1 MATTPCMSVAE
12 FVAGGGELPPD
23 FAKGRSAANAQAC
36 GKLRYV
42 SPWEWTA
49 RYNATSRLAIVSP
62 PAGASIY
69 FNAAENSSTAYPSGT
84 SKKRRYRVQLLRAD
98 GVTPCS
104 EGMPVYLSM
113 VDEAGMKMRFYLS
126 TGKCVSITTSS
137 GKTMKREDYEANNV
151 IKRDDEGNLI
161 AYYNVNEGLMSTQTN
176 LDGSFGMAW
185 FAPDKVQVVNGNPV
199 GMGEPYKTVSYQVAQ
214 TENGKVTTI
223 TRQSAGRPAHVETRV
238 ENGHTVTITK
248 GTGDDTIIRTIET
261 HKLYGGMSERIET
274 IRGINDAEPASCHR
288 TLKMSTEGGWLVVEE
303 TEAFNT
309 PLAHTTYYE
318 YNEKFLVS
326 RIDYPNGNYVEY
338 EYDAEGRVTKET
350 RPWGDGGKQ
359 MTRNVYAAR
368 SSRFYDNRPI
378 KVYTDYEDASGKF
391 LNLAVTDYTYKDSA
405 EVERTTAT
413 TYAAGVGHQQVT
425 IDESYGESAAYT
437 YAAGKPKFSQTVNG
451 VQTWHDYEATTEH
464 GAVHKHT
471 VTTKAN
477 GELVAAQ
484 SRKTEEFIAANET
497 TTFEQEFIWDGENW
511 LLLNT
516 AAYEYDEEKRIIK
529 TTRGNGRFS
538 TTEWMCCGKL
548 SETDEDGI
556 TTSYGYN
563 SAQQLVETIRSEVK
577 DGEVVVTPETITSYT
592 YDAAGRT
599 LSVRR
604 DIGAMTTTESTE
616 YDTMG
621 RVTKQVDVLG
631 RETSTEYSADGLTT
645 MVTTP
650 AGATFVTTTN
660 PDGSTQ
666 SISGTG
672 QRAQQ
677 YSYDINGKNIATTV
691 RLMNNAILS
700 QNIVNGFGQTV
711 VQTSPATNHRFIYTR
726 SEYNSKG
733 QMIKQYRDTGWNT
746 TSTAPTLYEYDA
758 FGNVVKQTLAL
769 SDSPTKD
776 DSPVIE
782 MAYSVESMENVVYH
796 VTIQTRYNAEGA
808 ALNSLQK
815 QLISHLSSSLASK
828 SISIDVRG
836 NSNENW
842 SAYSAPAKMT
852 SYSSIPTSNIT
863 AEVVSVDGMPIS
875 EKDNVGII
883 TSLAVQS
890 FTAVVNDKTITT
902 SMYRRY
908 TATGLEV
915 KQRDGRG
922 NVTTTITDIAGRTI
936 SVTDA
941 VGAIT
946 TTLYDVAHDLPSVVT
961 DAMGNTSC
969 YKYDLCG
976 RKIAEWGTALQPACF
991 GYDEAD
997 NLISLR
1003 TFRAGTEII
1012 SSDPSER
1019 IDGDETTWA
1028 FDPATGLELSKTY
1041 ADNSSVVKTYDSF
1054 NRLATETDAR
1064 GIVKTHSYEQARG
1077 LQLGTTYSDGT
1088 TSLAYTYNH
1097 LGLLTQVIDDAGT
1110 RTIGYNTYGE
1120 QETDSLLADG
1130 VTHLITENF
1139 DNVGR
1144 SSGFTYA
1151 KNGSIQHDVTTG
1163 YSTDGRIATAGFMHG
1178 GAEKQFSYGYLPGS
1192 NLLQTLTM
1200 PCNMTLTQSY
1210 ESQRNL
1216 LISMAYHRSTTLV
1229 VQRSYS
1235 YDTLGR
1241 PLTRSTARN
1250 RQTVN
1255 DSFVHNS
1262 RSELARAT
1270 VNGSTYGYDYDNIGN
1285 RRMAMEASDYTL
1297 YEANALNQYTSIQE
1311 NEEASFAPTF
1321 DADGNQTLVKT
1332 ATGIWS
1338 VQYNAENRPVSFINT
1353 ESNTVVECAY
1363 DSMGR
1368 RCFKKVVTNGI
1379 VTLYQRYIYRGYL
1392 QIAACDLT
1400 RSSHPCLWFI
1410 TWDPTQHIA
1419 TRPLAIRKDGNWFAY
1434 GWDLTKNICEVFG
1447 SSGYIRTAYVYSPYG
1462 KVSTTGNVDQN
1473 LQWSSEIRDSEI
1485 ALVYYNYRYYNPNE
1499 GNWLT
1504 RDYLGEKSS
1513 FMLSRYLDNAPI
1525 IYFDRL
1531 GLSTEVTDIPKIM
1544 DSKNWHYAAK
1554 AMRKWLGIGAEN
1566 GHTPMYVKLDWII
1579 EYNDY
1584 KIKYE
1589 EIKRIA
1595 TSPAALALLRK
1606 KIGSMEAGNVFPEKD
1621 APMTRELHDKYYIQT
1636 VRVKYW
1642 PPFNSDNF
1650 TDQYATLG
1658 RFAFHALAY
1667 GYIYED
1673 SNKKK
1678 KACVTHVGYYAKD
1691 NYSFD
1696 DQGQSLGYWDKEKNE
1711 VAWWAI
1717 FGNGRSF
1724 TNDDFI
1730 DYKNKNK
1737 HKDKGV
1743 NFDIY
1748 SDIHKEKLKKPISIE
1763 L

>member
-113 VDEAGMKMRFYLS
+113 VDDAGMKMRFYLT

-137 GKTMKREDYEANNV
+137 GKTMNRKDYEANNS
-151 IKRDDEGNLI
+151 IKRDAEGNLI

-309 PLAHTTYYE
+309 PLAHTTHYE

-350 RPWGDGGKQ
+350 RPWGDGGKK

-378 KVYTDYEDASGKF
+378 KVYTDYEMANGYF
-391 LNLAVTDYTYKDSA
+391 LNLAVTDYTYEDSG

-413 TYAAGVGHQQVT
+413 TFAAGVNHQQVT
-425 IDESYGESAAYT
+425 IDETYGEAASYA
-437 YAAGKPKFSQTVNG
+437 YAAGKPMFSQAVNG

-464 GAVHKHT
+464 GAIHKHT
-471 VTTKAN
+471 STTKAN
-477 GELVAAQ
+477 GELVAAH
-484 SRKTEEFIAANET
+484 SRKTETFIAANET
-497 TTFEQEFIWDGENW
+497 TTFEQDFIWDGENW

-548 SETDEDGI
+548 SETNEDGI

-616 YDTMG
+616 YDKMG

-631 RETSTEYSADGLTT
+631 RETTTEYSVDGLTT
-645 MVTTP
+645 TMTTP
-650 AGATFVTTTN
+650 AGATFVTVSN
-660 PDGSTQ
+660 PDGSTKE
-666 SISGTG
+666 ISGTG
-672 QRAQQ
+672 QRAQK

-711 VQTSPATNHRFIYTR
+711 VHTAPATNNRFIYTR
-726 SEYNSKG
+726 SEYNAKG
-733 QMIKQYRDTGWNT
+733 QMVKRYQDTGWNST
-746 TSTAPTLYEYDA
+746 PTAPTLYEYDV

-769 SDSPTKD
+769 TDTPNKEN
-776 DSPVIE
+776 SPVVEIVQ
-782 MAYSVESMENVVYH
+782 SVESADDGVYS
-796 VTIQTRYNAEGA
+796 VTTQTRYNAEGA
-808 ALNSLQK
+808 ALTTSQK
-815 QLISHLSSSLASK
+815 QLISQLSAILVSK
-828 SISIDVRG
+828 SISTDVRG
-836 NSNENW
+836 NSSVSW
-842 SAYSAPAKMT
+842 SEYTAAAKVT
-852 SYSSIPTSNIT
+852 SFSNIPTSEIT
-863 AEVVSVDGMPIS
+863 AEAINFDGFTITQ
-875 EKDNVGII
+875 KDHVGIV
-883 TSLAVQS
+883 TSATRS
-890 FTAVVNDKTITT
+890 
-902 SMYRRY
+902 Y
-908 TATGLEV
+908 TASGMTLV
-915 KQRDGRG
+915 QIDGRG
-922 NVTTTITDIAGRTI
+922 NATTSAMDLAGRTI

-946 TTLYDVAHDLPSVVT
+946 TTVYDIAHNQPSVIT
-961 DAMGNTSC
+961 DSMGNTSC
-969 YKYDLCG
+969 YKYDLRG
-976 RKIAEWGTALQPACF
+976 RKIAEWGTALQPVCF
-991 GYDEAD
+991 GYDD
-997 NLISLR
+997 MNNMTSQR
-1003 TFRAGTEII
+1003 TFRADDEII
-1012 SSDPSER
+1012 TTDPSER
-1019 IDGDETTWA
+1019 SDYDETTWEFNA
-1028 FDPATGLELSKTY
+1028 VTGLEMTKTY
-1041 ADNSSVVKTYDSF
+1041 ADNTSVVKTYDAY

-1064 GIVKTHSYEQARG
+1064 GNVKTHSYEHARG
-1077 LQLGTTYSDGT
+1077 LLLGTTYSDNT
-1088 TSLAYTYNH
+1088 TARSYTYNH
-1097 LGLLTQVIDDAGT
+1097 LGQLTQVTDDAGI
-1110 RTIGYNTYGE
+1110 RTIGYNAYGE
-1120 QETDSLLADG
+1120 QETDTLLADEI
-1130 VTHLITENF
+1130 THLITETR
-1139 DNVGR
+1139 DAMGR
-1144 SSGFTYA
+1144 STGFIYA
-1151 KNGSIQHDVTTG
+1151 ENGTVQHTVTTG
-1163 YSTDGRIATAGFMHG
+1163 YGIDGRISTAGFLHG
-1178 GAEKQFSYGYLPGS
+1178 GSEKQFGYSYLPGS
-1192 NLLQTLTM
+1192 NQLQTLTM

-1210 ESQRNL
+1210 ETQRNL
-1216 LISMAYHRSTTLV
+1216 LIGMAYRRSNTLV
-1229 VQRSYS
+1229 TQRTYT

-1250 RQTVN
+1250 GQTVN

-1270 VNGSTYGYDYDNIGN
+1270 VNDTTYGYDYDNIGN

-1297 YEANALNQYTSIQE
+1297 YEANELNQYTSIQE
-1311 NEEASFAPTF
+1311 NEEAAFAPTF

-1332 ATGIWS
+1332 STGIWN
-1338 VQYNAENRPVSFINT
+1338 VEYNAENRPICFTS
-1353 ESNTVVECAY
+1353 EDEATVIECTY
-1363 DSMGR
+1363 DAMSR
-1368 RCFKKVVTNGI
+1368 RATKKVITNGS
-1379 VTLYQRYIYRGYL
+1379 VTLHQRYIYRGFL
-1392 QIAACDLT
+1392 QIACCDLT
-1400 RSSHPCLWFI
+1400 RSGHPCLWLL
-1410 TWDPTQHIA
+1410 TWEPSQPVA

-1447 SSGYIRTAYVYSPYG
+1447 PAGYIRTFYTYSPQ
-1462 KVSTTGNVDQN
+1462 GNVICNGDVEQPV
-1473 LQWSSEIRDSEI
+1473 QWSSEIIDNELG
-1485 ALVYYNYRYYNPNE
+1485 LVYYNYRYYTE
-1499 GNWLT
+1499 SLGRWLVRDPLPET
-1504 RDYLGEKSS
+1504 LSSGRYTSFENNGVKKTDYLGLIVQLNYTPPSDS
-1513 FMLSRYLDNAPI
+1513 V
-1525 IYFDRL
+1525 
-1531 GLSTEVTDIPKIM
+1531 VTP
-1544 DSKNWHYAAK
+1544 YE
-1554 AMRKWLGIGAEN
+1554 LGIEWLAGIGPRTRHFKDGDNFAELMRQHNFIQSIFLQAKSAISANCDKNCSYRGGAYSLKDGEDTYDLSGIEGVGKYLKDYSTLLTFGMTGN
-1566 GHTPMYVKLDWII
+1566 LAVTFTGSYSVRIEEELVDCCKNELTLKIETYNRSHAASALRPPVLGYTELWQSYVAPAINSLF
-1579 EYNDY
+1579 E
-1584 KIKYE
+1584 
-1589 EIKRIA
+1589 
-1595 TSPAALALLRK
+1595 TGMMSP
-1606 KIGSMEAGNVFPEKD
+1606 
-1621 APMTRELHDKYYIQT
+1621 TIQT
-1636 VRVKYW
+1636 VTLTQKLTL
-1642 PPFNSDNF
+1642 NSNCPK
-1650 TDQYATLG
+1650 
-1658 RFAFHALAY
+1658 
-1667 GYIYED
+1667 
-1673 SNKKK
+1673 SN
-1678 KACVTHVGYYAKD
+1678 
-1691 NYSFD
+1691 N
-1696 DQGQSLGYWDKEKNE
+1696 
-1711 VAWWAI
+1711 
-1717 FGNGRSF
+1717 
-1724 TNDDFI
+1724 
-1730 DYKNKNK
+1730 
-1737 HKDKGV
+1737 
-1743 NFDIY
+1743 
-1748 SDIHKEKLKKPISIE
+1748 
-1763 L
+1763 